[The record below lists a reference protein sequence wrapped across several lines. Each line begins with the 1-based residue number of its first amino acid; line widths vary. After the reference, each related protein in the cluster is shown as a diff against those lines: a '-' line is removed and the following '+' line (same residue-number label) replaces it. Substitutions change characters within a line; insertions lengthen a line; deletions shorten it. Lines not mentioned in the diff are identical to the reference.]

1 MLSNGDSDLID
12 NGGGGDGHNDN
23 SNNSSDASSSS
34 DSGSENESIKA
45 IKNNYRHPPLAAKAG
60 IIDYP
65 DSSSGSSSD
74 DGSSSSD
81 GEALAVVPKKILV
94 VVKKSNRMEA
104 QLGLIFPVARI
115 KRHLREITGSSRIS
129 NGSGISMA
137 AAMESLE
144 EFILEQSELA
154 LPIGPK
160 TKERKRSKMMPRDLQ
175 MARQDNLTM
184 VDVLRGTV
192 IAHGGVLP
200 NMPVSLLGPKR
211 NRKRKRRA
219 KRENGVVVNK
229 PRKRQQQQSKRKNK

>member
-1 MLSNGDSDLID
+1 MLSNGDSNLID
-12 NGGGGDGHNDN
+12 NGGDHNDN
-23 SNNSSDASSSS
+23 SNNSSDASSGS

-45 IKNNYRHPPLAAKAG
+45 IKNNYRHPPLAAKTG

-65 DSSSGSSSD
+65 DSSSSSGSSSD
-74 DGSSSSD
+74 DGSSSD
-81 GEALAVVPKKILV
+81 GEALAVVPKKIPV
-94 VVKKSNRMEA
+94 VVIKKSNRMEA

-129 NGSGISMA
+129 NGSGICMA
-137 AAMESLE
+137 AAMESLA

-160 TKERKRSKMMPRDLQ
+160 TKERKRSKMMPKDLQ
-175 MARQDNLTM
+175 MARQDNVTM

-219 KRENGVVVNK
+219 KRENGVVNK
-229 PRKRQQQQSKRKNK
+229 PRKRQQQSKRKNK